1 MLPSILMNFQT
12 GGMPVS
18 FGETFKALSN
28 PVRREILTLLKSGK
42 LPAGEIAA
50 RFPQTDA
57 TISHHLSVLKQAEL
71 VFETREK
78 NYIYY
83 QLNASVL
90 EEVLLWIADLKGDES
105 HEEQ

>member
-1 MLPSILMNFQT
+1 M
-12 GGMPVS
+12 G

-28 PVRREILTLLKSGK
+28 PVRREILTLLKGGK
-42 LPAGEIAA
+42 LSAGEIAA
-50 RFPQTDA
+50 HFPQTAA
-57 TISHHLSVLKQAEL
+57 TISHPLNVLKQAEL

-90 EEVLLWIADLKGDES
+90 EEVLLWIADLKGDET

>member
-1 MLPSILMNFQT
+1 MS
-12 GGMPVS
+12 VS

-28 PVRREILTLLKSGK
+28 PVRREILTLLKGGK

-50 RFPQTDA
+50 RFPQTGA
-57 TISHHLSVLKQAEL
+57 TISHHLGVLKQAEL

-90 EEVLLWIADLKGDES
+90 EEVLLWIADLKGER
-105 HEEQ
+105 HEGR

>member
-1 MLPSILMNFQT
+1 M
-12 GGMPVS
+12 S

-105 HEEQ
+105 HEER